1 MCPPPHVPALLVLPH
16 RDEALVDAVLRLPW
30 PLEDVHFS
38 NSYMDLLENL
48 LSANAF
54 FAVPTLHMLVLN
66 LTYRA
71 STGCH
76 THKDP
81 TPRLFQPLLTH
92 RPFKYPPTLRTCRW
106 MHLGPEAPG
115 AARQPGSLSETEL
128 TSMYRRVHQMLYTVT
143 RIVPS
148 ALRVLMNLIREH
160 FPHRRSGHNHPH
172 ATIHTAWLTSR
183 VVFCFCRQ
191 STREHVV
198 YLRNLFLLLEYAPD
212 LRGDVLATVIDRLL
226 QIDVRHPCALRPL
239 VGVRPRDPTD
249 LRVVWAWTWQL
260 ELQDTDM
267 ALASGDDGATADDDD
282 ADEQLM
288 FNVEL
293 EVRPP
298 PPAHVSLS
306 KPPFLHVLTL
316 AACRGRLRPRA
327 WTMPRKARRRPW
339 PN

>member
-1 MCPPPHVPALLVLPH
+1 M
-16 RDEALVDAVLRLPW
+16 DAVLRLPW

-148 ALRVLMNLIREH
+148 ALRVLMNLIREL
-160 FPHRRSGHNHPH
+160 FPHRRSGHDHPH
-172 ATIHTAWLTSR
+172 ATVHAARLTSR

-226 QIDVRHPCALRPL
+226 QIDVRHPCALRP
-239 VGVRPRDPTD
+239 V
-249 LRVVWAWTWQL
+249 
-260 ELQDTDM
+260 
-267 ALASGDDGATADDDD
+267 SC
-282 ADEQLM
+282 
-288 FNVEL
+288 
-293 EVRPP
+293 VRPP
-298 PPAHVSLS
+298 IQLVCV
-306 KPPFLHVLTL
+306 LHL
-316 AACRGRLRPRA
+316 CGRDSWSCKTRTWRWPRA
-327 WTMPRKARRRPW
+327 TMAQRQTTTMPTSSSCSTSNSRCARPLLPTSPF
-339 PN
+339 PNPPSFMC